1 MIGLPDDIVQR
12 RIKPGVYRS
21 VVSRQRRSLHAAAIA
36 ALLIVLVVACGG
48 TPTSASSTPA
58 LTSIG
63 NGLHGPAGL
72 RATIFARGLPDAAA
86 LAFDPEGRLWVATA
100 AFTYSGT
107 DGVYFIDH
115 AGATP
120 IEVITGLRTPLGLL
134 WYSGSLYVAS
144 TSRVDAFSEFNGTRF
159 QAHRT
164 ILTLP
169 TGSGEVNEL
178 VLAPDGRMLMGI
190 TASCDHC
197 TPSLAISGSI
207 VSFLPNGADLQEFA
221 TRIRAPVGLEFY
233 PGTDDLFVTMNQRD
247 DLGVRTPGDWLAVV
261 RQDQS
266 WGFPECYGQG
276 GSVCAGVP
284 APVAVLDKHA
294 AVSGVAFVTGQLG
307 SGVGT
312 KALVAEWAKG
322 VVDAV
327 ALTRKGSTYSGTVST
342 FISGLD
348 EPVPVTVGPDGSLY
362 IGAWGSGIVYRVS
375 VTA

>member
-1 MIGLPDDIVQR
+1 L
-12 RIKPGVYRS
+12 
-21 VVSRQRRSLHAAAIA
+21 VSRQRRSLHAIG
-36 ALLIVLVVACGG
+36 ALSIVLIAACGG
-48 TPTSASSTPA
+48 ASGTPSAAPTPA

-63 NGLHGPAGL
+63 NGLQGPAGL
-72 RATIFARGLPDAAA
+72 QATIFARGLTHAAA

-100 AFTYSGT
+100 AYTYSGT
-107 DGVYFIDH
+107 DGVYVVDR

-120 IEVITGLRTPLGLL
+120 TLVVTGLRTPLGLL
-134 WYSGSLYVAS
+134 WYEGSLYVAS
-144 TSRVDAFSEFNGTRF
+144 TSRVDAYSDFDGTRF
-159 QAHRT
+159 LARQT

-178 VLAPDGRMLMGI
+178 VLAPDGRMLLGI

-207 VSFLPNGADLQEFA
+207 VSFLPNGTDLQEFA

-247 DLGVRTPGDWLAVV
+247 DLGYRTPGDWLAVV
-261 RQDQS
+261 RQGQS

-294 AVSGVAFVTGQLG
+294 AVSGVAIVTGQLG
-307 SGVGT
+307 SDVGT

-322 VVDAV
+322 VVRAI
-327 ALTRKGSTYSGTVST
+327 ALTRDGTNYTGTVST

-348 EPVPVTVGPDGSLY
+348 QPVPVILGPDGALY
-362 IGAWGSGIVYRVS
+362 IGDWGRGIVYRVAA
-375 VTA
+375 TP